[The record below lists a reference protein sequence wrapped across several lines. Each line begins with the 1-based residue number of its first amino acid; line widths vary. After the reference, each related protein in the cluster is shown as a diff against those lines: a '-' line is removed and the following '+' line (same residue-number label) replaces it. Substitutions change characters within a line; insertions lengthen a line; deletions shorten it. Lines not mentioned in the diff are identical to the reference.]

1 MNRRAFV
8 RFLGGAAVAWP
19 FAARAQ
25 QKAMPV
31 IGFLGSRSPGESASL
46 VAALRQGL
54 GETGYVE
61 RQNLAI
67 EYCWAEG
74 QYDRLPELAADLVR
88 RNVDAIVAGGA
99 PATRAAKDATST
111 IPIVFNTGTDPVADG
126 LVASLARPGGNLTGV
141 TGLTVEM
148 LPKLLELLS
157 DLTPQAKVIA
167 ALVNPNNPNT
177 ERNIGDMQEAAR
189 AKGMQ
194 LHILKADS
202 KYEID
207 AAFATLDALHAGAL
221 LVVSDP
227 FFLTGRKQLVA
238 LAARHAVPAMYIA
251 REFAVEGGL
260 ISYGSNIPSIYR
272 QLGIYTGRILKGESP
287 ADLPVMQPTR
297 FELVVNLKTA
307 RGLGLSI
314 PQTILAFADEI
325 IE

>member
-1 MNRRAFV
+1 
-8 RFLGGAAVAWP
+8 
-19 FAARAQ
+19 
-25 QKAMPV
+25 
-31 IGFLGSRSPGESASL
+31 
-46 VAALRQGL
+46 
-54 GETGYVE
+54 
-61 RQNLAI
+61 
-67 EYCWAEG
+67 
-74 QYDRLPELAADLVR
+74 
-88 RNVDAIVAGGA
+88 
-99 PATRAAKDATST
+99 
-111 IPIVFNTGTDPVADG
+111 
-126 LVASLARPGGNLTGV
+126 
-141 TGLTVEM
+141 
-148 LPKLLELLS
+148 
-157 DLTPQAKVIA
+157 
-167 ALVNPNNPNT
+167 
-177 ERNIGDMQEAAR
+177 MQEAAR

>member
-1 MNRRAFV
+1 MNRREFV
-8 RFLGGAAVAWP
+8 QLLGGAAAIWP

>member
-1 MNRRAFV
+1 
-8 RFLGGAAVAWP
+8 
-19 FAARAQ
+19 
-25 QKAMPV
+25 MPV

>member
-1 MNRRAFV
+1 MNRREFV
-8 RFLGGAAVAWP
+8 QLLGGAAVVWP

>member
-1 MNRRAFV
+1 MNRREFLQL
-8 RFLGGAAVAWP
+8 LGGAAAIWP